1 MEIGPLLRK
10 LRRKLDLT
18 QENISL
24 EVDLSQ
30 KQISLIES
38 GRAQPR
44 VDKLELWC
52 QALGYTMV
60 KLFKMRDRLRKK
72 QQRIPRP

>member
-24 EVDLSQ
+24 EVGLCQ

-38 GRAQPR
+38 GVAQPR

-52 QALGYTMV
+52 KALGFTMV

-72 QQRIPRP
+72 QQRVHRP